1 MIEKSKL
8 IDVILNDCTPNTT
21 RKYRP
26 DGSDTPAE
34 ANPTQHEIMVGYS
47 LAGGYYRGLDVGKV
61 VEEMI
66 ARKLIVEKQ
75 EGRLYTDSLGYD
87 VLDMGGWD
95 KYQQLTWDNI
105 EKERYSIKLLKRQ
118 VAWFWGGVA
127 ISVLVP
133 VITITYQV
141 TTANKTQY
149 KIDTLQQQIDSL
161 WQTHS
166 NQTNIHQTTI
176 QKADTVNSKYP

>member
-1 MIEKSKL
+1 MTDKSKL
-8 IDVILNDCTPNTT
+8 IDFIINGCTVNTVK
-21 RKYRP
+21 RYRE
-26 DGSDTPAE
+26 DGSDPAKE
-34 ANPTQHEIMVGYS
+34 NPTKNDIMNWYPLEGGLFGS
-47 LAGGYYRGLDVGKV
+47 LDIGKV
-61 VEEMI
+61 IEEMLV
-66 ARKLIVEKQ
+66 RKLIFEKADQ
-75 EGRLYTDSLGYD
+75 KLYTDKLGYD